1 MLRDSRD
8 ALGTRFLET
17 RLDAD
22 GSLREAGLPITFD
35 SRIGTE
41 RHSVATESVLGGPVG
56 DHPFE

>member
-35 SRIGTE
+35 SRIG
-41 RHSVATESVLGGPVG
+41 
-56 DHPFE
+56 D